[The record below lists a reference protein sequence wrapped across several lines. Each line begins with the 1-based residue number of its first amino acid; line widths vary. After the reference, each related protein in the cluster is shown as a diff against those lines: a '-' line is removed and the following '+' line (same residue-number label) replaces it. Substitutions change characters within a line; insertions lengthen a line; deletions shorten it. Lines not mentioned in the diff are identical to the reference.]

1 MATIDDDIAYLKAE
15 IDRLLQRTPDKPDGR
30 PEALSSGDWIKI
42 REMRTER
49 NALTRERWQS
59 LTTPRERLSLQ
70 MKISKIVK
78 KIQTSHIP

>member
-15 IDRLLQRTPDKPDGR
+15 IDRLLQRTPDRPDGV
-30 PEALSSGDWIKI
+30 PEALSSGDWVKI

-49 NALTRERWQS
+49 AALTRERW
-59 LTTPRERLSLQ
+59 LMTTTPRERLSLQ
-70 MKISKIVK
+70 MKISK